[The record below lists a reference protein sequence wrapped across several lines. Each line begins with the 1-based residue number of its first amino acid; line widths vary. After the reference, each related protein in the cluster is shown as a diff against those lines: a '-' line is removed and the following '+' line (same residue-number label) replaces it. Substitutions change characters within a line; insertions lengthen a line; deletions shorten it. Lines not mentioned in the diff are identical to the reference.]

1 MIGLLRSYVSHHPV
15 LGTWGIPDV
24 RVIHP
29 MRDSKEWFIH
39 MNGSGIRD
47 RREFEAAVPE
57 GKQRVVA
64 LGDSFLFGFGVEET
78 ERFSS
83 LLEESLSSTEII
95 NLGLC
100 SSGIDQQSLVHREIG
115 SGMNGRVLL
124 WSPYLN
130 NVGRCQLKYQF
141 HQDRSGEVRIT
152 PKPFFRLLADGSLA
166 LEHVPVPR
174 AHEIQLAGGH
184 TAAHTL
190 NLESG
195 QQRLLATWARRLFLH
210 QPWKYDWVRFI
221 PVGPYPELKRADTAG
236 WQLASAI
243 LSSVFNRMQET
254 QAILAPMPSWSVIC
268 NPGKASY
275 RDLFATLHDPE
286 NGVRFVDLL
295 PAFTGLSMKDRK
307 RCFLSPSDNHYSVFG
322 HQIVAE
328 ALHPHLDT
336 VLSA

>member
-15 LGTWGIPDV
+15 LGTWGIPGV
-24 RVIHP
+24 RVLHP
-29 MRDSKEWFIH
+29 MRDSKDWFIH

-47 RREFEAAVPE
+47 RREFEVAVPE
-57 GKQRVVA
+57 GKKRVVA

-83 LLEESLSSTEII
+83 LLEASLSSAEII

-115 SGMNGRVLL
+115 SGMNGKVLL

-174 AHEIQLAGGH
+174 AHEIQPEGGH
-184 TAAHTL
+184 AAAHTL

-268 NPGKASY
+268 NPGNATY
-275 RDLFATLHDPE
+275 RDLFATLHSPE

-295 PAFTGLSMKDRK
+295 PAFTNLSMEDRK
-307 RCFLSPSDNHYSVFG
+307 RCFLSPSDNHYSAFG